1 MFLNICSQSVQCNFP
16 WPYTANSI
24 VNQLTQLFSHLCIQA
39 YTDYWNVRP
48 AVRPYVLNSVISVL
62 MLNCNSYIYG
72 FKTHSVLVYC
82 IGLEFNLN
90 SYIYGFGTHSVFVYC
105 SGLNSAI
112 FTEWDSFQCLY
123 TALVLNAV
131 IFSLLGLNSVL
142 VYCSGLNSAIFT
154 EWDSF
159 QYSYTALV
167 LNSTVI
173 AIFTE

>member
-1 MFLNICSQSVQCNFP
+1 MFLNIYSQSVQCNFP

-24 VNQLTQLFSHLCIQA
+24 VNQLTQVFSHMFIQA

-48 AVRPYVLNSVISVL
+48 TVRPYVLNSLISVL
-62 MLNCNSYIYG
+62 MLNC
-72 FKTHSVLVYC
+72 
-82 IGLEFNLN
+82 N

-112 FTEWDSFQCLY
+112 FTEWDSFQCSY
-123 TALVLNAV
+123 TALVLNSV
-131 IFSLLGLNSVL
+131 IFSLLGHIPVF

-159 QYSYTALV
+159 QYSYTVLV
-167 LNSTVI
+167 LIQLYSLNGTHVSI
-173 AIFTE
+173 LILFWS

>member
-48 AVRPYVLNSVISVL
+48 AVRPYILNSLISVL

-72 FKTHSVLVYC
+72 FKTHLVLVYC
-82 IGLEFNLN
+82 IGLEFNRN

-112 FTEWDSFQCLY
+112 FTEWDSIQC
-123 TALVLNAV
+123 
-131 IFSLLGLNSVL
+131 S
-142 VYCSGLNSAIFT
+142 C
-154 EWDSF
+154 
-159 QYSYTALV
+159 TALV

-173 AIFTE
+173 AIFMDLRHIQYLCTVLVLIQLYSLNGTHSSVCILLWS